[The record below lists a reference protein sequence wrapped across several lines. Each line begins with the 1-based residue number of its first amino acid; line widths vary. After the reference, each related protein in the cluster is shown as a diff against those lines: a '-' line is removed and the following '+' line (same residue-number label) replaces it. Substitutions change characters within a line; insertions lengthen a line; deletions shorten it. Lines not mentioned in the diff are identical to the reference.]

1 MDNMTILLVEDN
13 ADDELLALR
22 ALKKTAVPNE
32 VVVARDG
39 EEALEYVF
47 GRGRYAGRDVSK
59 QPKVIFLDLK
69 LPKLNGIEVLRSIRK
84 DTRTSRV
91 PVVLLTSSDEVQ
103 DLLDGYDSGANSY
116 INKPVDFNE
125 FVEQVKLLGQ
135 YWLGIN
141 RVPALY

>member
-1 MDNMTILLVEDN
+1 MTILLVEDN

-22 ALKKTAVPNE
+22 ALKKNSVPTR

-39 EEALEYVF
+39 EEALDYIF
-47 GRGRYAGRDVSK
+47 GSGKYAGRDVAD
-59 QPKVIFLDLK
+59 QPKVVFLDLK
-69 LPKLNGIEVLRSIRK
+69 LPKLNGIDVLRSIRK
-84 DTRTSRV
+84 DSRTSRL
-91 PVVLLTSSDEVQ
+91 PVVLLTSSDERQ

-125 FVEQVKLLGQ
+125 FVEQVKLMGQ
-135 YWLGIN
+135 YWLGVN